1 MTGLW
6 LSKSRQGWGR
16 CRTTRSPRVPDA
28 SSGVSRGPHNSD
40 FGWGRRQAM
49 GGKVARAPRY
59 ASLLG
64 VSGLSGR
71 RYSGRAGCVRLS
83 SLNTYAAPIVRV
95 AGIGH
100 PCYPVP
106 VTIIPRS
113 PTIHSSLPTM
123 EHPCPILSHFVPPCS
138 TPDRASGTPVFH
150 FPPRV
155 FHPPDT
161 NGTERNTLERITQ
174 TRRPVAAPSPRCR
187 IFSYPLSTVLSRG
200 CMGGTAAGRVDCARP
215 GCADV

>member
-106 VTIIPRS
+106 VTTSLPTS
-113 PTIHSSLPTM
+113 PQLPTIHYPLPTT
-123 EHPCPILSHFVPPCS
+123 PYRPVPPQIGRAVHPASRFPSRCS
-138 TPDRASGTPVFH
+138 TRQIQTEQNGTLWNGLHRRDDPSR
-150 FPPRV
+150 PRV
-155 FHPPDT
+155 RGAESSAIH
-161 NGTERNTLERITQ
+161 
-174 TRRPVAAPSPRCR
+174 
-187 IFSYPLSTVLSRG
+187 YPLFTIHCPEPRLRERDGSR
-200 CMGGTAAGRVDCARP
+200 
-215 GCADV
+215 